1 MAGSQTDVTESR
13 RSQDTLARAA
23 RHDDARARYSAVDRI
38 VADIEEKSLYDHF
51 RPERWA
57 NAGIQVVISCGDL
70 KPTYLDFL
78 ASMFNVP
85 CLYVRGN
92 HDVTYEANPPGGWV
106 NLDGKVHRIGG
117 IGFYGLEGSPWYNG
131 GPAQYTEAQ
140 MTWRARWT
148 RLHHWTGGGIDV
160 LVSHAAPRMCPNR
173 SVDCPCVYPPDG
185 SMARNVGQACA
196 VDAGRRVHDLFQVF
210 SIKRKNRGFKN
221 YLEPFHDFSFFR
233 LFRTIHVSFV

>member
-1 MAGSQTDVTESR
+1 MKA
-13 RSQDTLARAA
+13 L
-23 RHDDARARYSAVDRI
+23 I

-51 RPERWA
+51 RPERWV

-196 VDAGRRVHDLFQVF
+196 VDAGRRVLDMGDIPHRPFDALRSLVLSLQPRFLLHGHMHLGYGVRPRELALGRTRIIDAYGHAIVDLQ
-210 SIKRKNRGFKN
+210 
-221 YLEPFHDFSFFR
+221 
-233 LFRTIHVSFV
+233 